1 MAQPCPAGSFPV
13 GFTAASWLPTSRRL
27 AFDRRSGI
35 DCAPVEATLNEAE
48 ALRRFEATLDLVEII
63 ARQVGKAVGGSVELD
78 DLLSFGREGLLDA
91 ARRYDESRGVPFRAY
106 ANYRVRGAIFDGV
119 RRMSRLPRRVHERL
133 SGLAALSSTSEG
145 ALEDLTA
152 PVPPGST
159 SADADSALASHLGAM
174 ATAMA
179 LGMLA
184 PTADD
189 GDGERVPVA
198 QQPNPEAA
206 FERAELLELV
216 RLAIGELPREEAEL
230 VRRHYLEGE
239 RFDHVAAELG
249 LSKSWAS
256 RLHTRAL
263 GRLAERLRRS

>member
-1 MAQPCPAGSFPV
+1 
-13 GFTAASWLPTSRRL
+13 
-27 AFDRRSGI
+27 
-35 DCAPVEATLNEAE
+35 VEATREEAEAE
-48 ALRRFEATLDLVEII
+48 ALRRFEATLELVEIV
-63 ARQVGKAVGGSVELD
+63 ARQVGRAVGSSVELD

-133 SGLAALSSTSEG
+133 SGLAAMSSASEG
-145 ALEDLTA
+145 ALEDLS
-152 PVPPGST
+152 VPPAPGAGT
-159 SADADSALASHLGAM
+159 AEADAALASHLGAM

-184 PTADD
+184 PTANDD
-189 GDGERVPVA
+189 EGERVSVEQA
-198 QQPNPEAA
+198 PNPEIA
-206 FERAELLELV
+206 FERAELLALV
-216 RLAIGELPREEAEL
+216 RSAIADLPREEAEL

-239 RFDHVAAELG
+239 RFDHVATELG

-263 GRLAERLRRS
+263 GRLAARLRSQ

>member
-1 MAQPCPAGSFPV
+1 M
-13 GFTAASWLPTSRRL
+13 
-27 AFDRRSGI
+27 
-35 DCAPVEATLNEAE
+35 EATLDEAE
-48 ALRRFEATLDLVEII
+48 ALRRFEATLDLVEIV
-63 ARQVGKAVGGSVELD
+63 ARQVGKAVGSSVELD

-91 ARRYDESRGVPFRAY
+91 ARRFDESRGVPFRAY

-133 SGLAALSSTSEG
+133 SGLAALASTSEG
-145 ALEDLTA
+145 ALEDLHA
-152 PVPPGST
+152 PLPPGSG
-159 SADADSALASHLGAM
+159 SAQADAALAAHLGAM

-184 PTADD
+184 PTAHDDD
-189 GDGERVPVA
+189 GEPVPVA
-198 QQPNPEAA
+198 QEPNPEVA
-206 FERAELLELV
+206 FEQAELLALV
-216 RLAIGELPREEAEL
+216 RTAIADLPREEAEL

-249 LSKSWAS
+249 VSKSWAS

-263 GRLAERLRRS
+263 GRLAERLRKT